1 MWEYVCCHRAR
12 LGVVR
17 PPGARWRLLARC
29 LSVPQHAIKPVHK
42 QQAEA
47 VSVKRRG
54 ANRGAPTRGLGY
66 TGGIRR
72 SQAVRARKGAAGCGI
87 PAENCSRTPKSGF
100 ELVGKKVI
108 FGFELVGTVRRPAP
122 VAGRQSPSQVTCGR
136 GGEATFLKAR
146 GSRRKIASPL
156 LGHEKMVR
164 SKGASVLSLI
174 HI

>member
-1 MWEYVCCHRAR
+1 MWECICCHRAR

-17 PPGARWRLLARC
+17 PPGARRRLLARC

-66 TGGIRR
+66 TGGIKRN
-72 SQAVRARKGAAGCGI
+72 QAVRARSGAAGCGI
-87 PAENCSRTPKSGF
+87 PALERQ
-100 ELVGKKVI
+100 KKRD
-108 FGFELVGTVRRPAP
+108 FELVGTVRRPAP
-122 VAGRQSPSQVTCGR
+122 AGGSQSPSQVTCGR

-146 GSRRKIASPL
+146 GSRRKITPL
-156 LGHEKMVR
+156 CLGHEEWYE
-164 SKGASVLSLI
+164 A
-174 HI
+174 